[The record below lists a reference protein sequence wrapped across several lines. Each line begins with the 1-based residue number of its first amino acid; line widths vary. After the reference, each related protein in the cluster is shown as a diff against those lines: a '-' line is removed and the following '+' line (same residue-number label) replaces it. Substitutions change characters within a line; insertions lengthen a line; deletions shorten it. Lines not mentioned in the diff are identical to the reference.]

1 MKRETQQ
8 ESSKDKDGEEKHGIS
23 EKSYSPPLSPL
34 IFPQTHN
41 KHSPSPSSSPLHDS
55 SPTHEEIYHTNEFR
69 LTPPEEQT
77 HHHSNFAPPP
87 AVAAQTKDQE
97 GGEAQEEG
105 VDRKTLRP
113 SLSILKRARRQ
124 SLVRRAMLGL
134 RISGILFCM
143 ISFSVMA
150 ADKKQGWAS
159 DSFSNYKEFRYCLAV
174 NVLGFV
180 YSGIQTYD
188 LVYYFTTGKHV
199 VQHHLRY
206 YFDFLM
212 DQILTY
218 LVISASSSAATR
230 VEDWESNWGKD
241 KFPDMARASVAL
253 SFLAFFAFASSS
265 LISGY
270 TLCTLKSM

>member
-41 KHSPSPSSSPLHDS
+41 KHSPSPSPSPSPSSSPLHDS

-77 HHHSNFAPPP
+77 HHHSKFEPP
-87 AVAAQTKDQE
+87 AAVVAQTKDQE

-105 VDRKTLRP
+105 VDRKTLRS

-180 YSGIQTYD
+180 YSGIQAYD
-188 LVYYFTTGKHV
+188 LVYYFTTGN
-199 VQHHLRY
+199 
-206 YFDFLM
+206 M
-212 DQILTY
+212 
-218 LVISASSSAATR
+218 
-230 VEDWESNWGKD
+230 
-241 KFPDMARASVAL
+241 
-253 SFLAFFAFASSS
+253 
-265 LISGY
+265 
-270 TLCTLKSM
+270 